1 MWQQD
6 VVSAL
11 QVVFECEV
19 ILNQYCI
26 EKKRLDPCLPKYKLG
41 IEFDEYNHERRGPN
55 FEQSKQLMI
64 EVHGMTVIGTNRKAP
79 NCINRLINQIYMH
92 IIKSTKKQTKE
103 LTK

>member
-26 EKKRLDPCLPKYKLG
+26 EKKRLDPCLPKYKLR
-41 IEFDEYNHERRGPN
+41 IEFDEYNHERRGPT
-55 FEQSKQLMI
+55 FEQSKQ
-64 EVHGMTVIGTNRKAP
+64 
-79 NCINRLINQIYMH
+79 
-92 IIKSTKKQTKE
+92 
-103 LTK
+103 